1 MTQPGKALS
10 KLERGAIRSSDSSV
24 SSPSIGSLRSLAIHL
39 RSVSEIAVG
48 LVFLAS
54 SVPHLENP
62 YLFLGSVY
70 AYGLVGP
77 RFGEVVAIILPY
89 LQLVTAICLLG
100 RILLGGAL
108 LTSCLLLSTF
118 FLVQLSAFVRGLK
131 ISCGCFGPV
140 HSNQVGVS
148 SLFWLTILLIVSIAR
163 FASHLAAGSGS
174 KSGSSFFQFR

>member
-1 MTQPGKALS
+1 MNQASKALS
-10 KLERGAIRSSDSSV
+10 KLARGVIRSRDSSV
-24 SSPSIGSLRSLAIHL
+24 SSPSIGGLRSLAIHL
-39 RSVSEIAVG
+39 RSVSAIVVG
-48 LVFLAS
+48 LVFLAR
-54 SVPHLENP
+54 SVPYLKNP

-100 RILLGGAL
+100 RILFGGAL

-118 FLVQLSAFVRGLK
+118 FAVQLSAFVRGLK

-140 HSNQVGVS
+140 HSYQVGAS
-148 SLFWLTILLIVSIAR
+148 SLFWLTILLIVSIAG

-174 KSGSSFFQFR
+174 KS